1 MTQDE
6 IEQMLQALGRF
17 ATEQQALTRQLSQ
30 VAIAQQALNAQ
41 MVEQTGLL
49 TLSLSRIE
57 TRLQS
62 MDETLKGLLPQRRT
76 NGGTQSA

>member
-6 IEQMLQALGRF
+6 MEQMMQALGGVV
-17 ATEQQALTRQLSQ
+17 TQLTQ
-30 VAIAQQALNAQ
+30 VAIAQQAFNAQ
-41 MVEQTGLL
+41 VVAQTGAL
-49 TLSLSRIE
+49 TMSLGRIE

-62 MDETLKGLLPQRRT
+62 MENTLKGLLPQRRT